1 MNNRPTMSLVNFDEA
16 DSDLKARTD
25 LFVINLNIK
34 GRRSAVYGVD
44 ELGVAYLIAGAWF
57 DIIRVPKELFNLI
70 SKNKVN
76 WKKVEEIV
84 DKYYL

>member
-1 MNNRPTMSLVNFDEA
+1 MSRPTISLVNFDEV
-16 DSDLKARTD
+16 DSQLQARVD
-25 LFVINLNIK
+25 LFTINLNIK
-34 GRRSAVYGVD
+34 GLENPVYGVD
-44 ELGVAYLIAGAWF
+44 EVGVAYLIAGCWF
-57 DIIRVPKELFNLI
+57 QWTEIPRELFNLI

>member
-1 MNNRPTMSLVNFDEA
+1 MSNRPIMSLVNFDEA

-34 GRRSAVYGVD
+34 GRRNAVYGID
-44 ELGVAYLIAGAWF
+44 EAGLAYLIAGAWF
-57 DIIRVPKELFNLI
+57 SILNVPRGIFNLI
-70 SKNKVN
+70 SKNKVD